1 MFYLKIKSQL
11 HFHYIIILYLISFH
25 FVSSNAKSKR
35 FLQSNY
41 YNSESNYNNNEATT
55 EKSEREKRLEEDPGT
70 FLLAWFFIFFF
81 MGLYIICILK
91 RYKEF
96 EEKIYDIWKFMF
108 FANNGILV
116 ASFVNMFSFKNLF
129 MDSSPFALSLIGCG
143 IGIAYYICKFS
154 KNCSKR
160 YAFEYFQYEKLSEFF
175 RLPCFVFQL
184 IGLTD
189 PCCMSTTYTVTY
201 YSDGTTSSTEC
212 CMHLWNFFIF
222 IMKRLAVIFSMLSYY
237 IFVIFYLI
245 FWFIGKGILAWCFK
259 CRNIKVEDLYPNYPN
274 PEVRTNPVIE
284 QNIGRQVIINQNNP
298 NNIII
303 GIPNNNFQV
312 SEKMFNNNNPNY
324 DMNMPNMQD
333 MQNQIPLQN
342 QLGNNGEISEQNR
355 FNNNIPNYDI
365 NMQNQIVPSNQIM
378 NNGEIIEQNRFNNN
392 PQNLEKYPSSEL
404 PDKAQLEEAINRQ
417 NQNIGQT
424 VKDDN
429 NFNNNNINQEQMQ
442 QNNMGEMKND
452 FKPDNN
458 MGPGPI

>member
-1 MFYLKIKSQL
+1 
-11 HFHYIIILYLISFH
+11 
-25 FVSSNAKSKR
+25 
-35 FLQSNY
+35 LQNY
-41 YNSESNYNNNEATT
+41 DYDDESNYNNEAET
-55 EKSEREKRLEEDPGT
+55 EKSERDKRLEEDPGT

-91 RYKEF
+91 RFPAF
-96 EEKIYDIWKFMF
+96 EEKIYEIWKFMF

-129 MDSSPFALSLIGCG
+129 MDSSPFVLSLIGCG

-154 KNCSKR
+154 KNCNKR
-160 YAFEYFQYEKLSEFF
+160 YAFEYFQYEKLREFF
-175 RLPCFVFQL
+175 NLPCLIFNL

-189 PCCMSTTYTVTY
+189 PCCRSETYTVTY
-201 YSDGTTSSTEC
+201 YSDGSVRSTEC

-222 IMKRLAVIFSMLSYY
+222 IMKRLAVIFSILSYY

-259 CRNIKVEDLYPNYPN
+259 CRNIKVEDLYPNEPN
-274 PEVRTNPVIE
+274 VEVRTNPDIE
-284 QNIGRQVIINQNNP
+284 QNGGRQVIINQNNP
-298 NNIII
+298 INIIA
-303 GIPNNNFQV
+303 GIPNNNFPVQ
-312 SEKMFNNNNPNY
+312 EKMFNNNNNPNY
-324 DMNMPNMQD
+324 DMINQNMQNI
-333 MQNQIPLQN
+333 QNQIAQPN

-365 NMQNQIVPSNQIM
+365 NMQNQIAPSNQIV
-378 NNGEIIEQNRFNNN
+378 NNGELSEQNRFNNIE
-392 PQNLEKYPSSEL
+392 QNFAKNLSSEL

-417 NQNIGQT
+417 NQNIDQT
-424 VKDDN
+424 AKNINDV
-429 NFNNNNINQEQMQ
+429 NNNNFNQEQMQ
-442 QNNMGEMKND
+442 QNNMGETKNN